1 MVKAI
6 IYTLAAIVLCTGLFI
21 FTEWY
26 VNKQFK
32 EFSDAVEVLYDKV
45 EKETANREDG
55 FAVRTLWNDRKEKLQ
70 IFLPHNDISY
80 IDYWL
85 SEACGLIYNQEYSLA
100 LGKLEVLKE
109 IAENLP
115 NSYTLRLENIF

>member
-6 IYTLAAIVLCTGLFI
+6 IYTLTAIALCVGLFI

-26 VNKQFK
+26 VGKQFE
-32 EFSDAVEVLYDKV
+32 EFSMAVEVLYDKV

-55 FAVRTLWNDRKEKLQ
+55 FAVRALWNDRKEKLQ

-109 IAENLP
+109 ITQNLP

>member
-6 IYTLAAIVLCTGLFI
+6 IYTLAAIALCIGLFI
-21 FTEWY
+21 LTEWY

-32 EFSDAVEVLYDKV
+32 EFFEAVEVLYDKV

-55 FAVRTLWNDRKEKLQ
+55 FAVRTLWNNKKEKLQ

-109 IAENLP
+109 ITANLP

>member
-6 IYTLAAIVLCTGLFI
+6 IYTLAAIALCVGLFI

-32 EFSDAVEVLYDKV
+32 EFSEAVEVLYDKV
-45 EKETANREDG
+45 DKKTANREDG
-55 FAVRTLWNDRKEKLQ
+55 FAVRTLWSDRKEKLQ

-85 SEACGLIYNQEYSLA
+85 SEACGLIYNGEYSLA

-109 IAENLP
+109 IAANMP
-115 NSYTLRLENIF
+115 GSYTLRLENIF

>member
-6 IYTLAAIVLCTGLFI
+6 IYTLTAIALCVGLFI

-26 VNKQFK
+26 VDKQFK
-32 EFSDAVEVLYDKV
+32 EFSAAVEILYDKV

-55 FAVRTLWNDRKEKLQ
+55 FAVRTLWNDRKEKLH

-109 IAENLP
+109 IAANLP
-115 NSYTLRLENIF
+115 DSYTLRLENIF

>member
-6 IYTLAAIVLCTGLFI
+6 IYTLAAISLCAGLFI
-21 FTEWY
+21 FTAWY
-26 VNKQFK
+26 VNSQF
-32 EFSDAVEVLYDKV
+32 EDFSGAVDTLYSKV
-45 EKETANREDG
+45 ENKTANREDG

-85 SEACGLIYNQEYSLA
+85 SEACGLIYCEKYELA
-100 LGKLEVLKE
+100 LGKLEVLRE
-109 IAENLP
+109 ISKNLP
-115 NSYTLRLENIF
+115 GSYSVKLQNIF

>member
-6 IYTLAAIVLCTGLFI
+6 LYTLAASIICAGLFI
-21 FTEWY
+21 FTEFY
-26 VNKQFK
+26 VLKQF
-32 EFSDAVEVLYDKV
+32 EDFSSAVNELYLKV
-45 EKETANREDG
+45 ENKTANREDG

-80 IDYWL
+80 IDYWI
-85 SEACGLIYNQEYSLA
+85 SEACGLIYSQKYDDA

-109 IAENLP
+109 ISKNLP
-115 NSYTLRLENIF
+115 YAYTVKAENIF

>member
-6 IYTLAAIVLCTGLFI
+6 IYTLAAIALCAGLFV

-32 EFSDAVEVLYDKV
+32 DFSDALEFLYDKV

-85 SEACGLIYNQEYSLA
+85 SEACGLIYNEEYALA

-109 IAENLP
+109 ITANLP
-115 NSYTLRLENIF
+115 SAYTLKLENIF

>member
-6 IYTLAAIVLCTGLFI
+6 IYTLAAIALCVGLFI

-26 VNKQFK
+26 VCKQFK
-32 EFSDAVEVLYDKV
+32 DFSNAVEVLYNKV
-45 EKETANREDG
+45 ENETANREDG
-55 FAVRTLWNDRKEKLQ
+55 FAVRDLWRSRKVKLQ

-109 IAENLP
+109 ITENMP
-115 NSYTLRLENIF
+115 DSYTLKLENIF

>member
-6 IYTLAAIVLCTGLFI
+6 IYTLTAIALCVGLFI

-26 VNKQFK
+26 VDKQFK
-32 EFSDAVEVLYDKV
+32 EFSAAVEVLYDKV

-55 FAVRTLWNDRKEKLQ
+55 FAVRTLWNDRKEKLH

-109 IAENLP
+109 IAANLP
-115 NSYTLRLENIF
+115 DSYTLRLENIF

>member
-1 MVKAI
+1 MVKAL
-6 IYTLAAIVLCTGLFI
+6 IYTITAIALCVGLFI

-26 VNKQFK
+26 VDKQFDD
-32 EFSDAVEVLYDKV
+32 FSEAVDTLYDKV

-55 FAVRTLWNDRKEKLQ
+55 FAVRTLWNDRKKNLQ
-70 IFLPHNDISY
+70 MFLPHNDISY

-85 SEACGLIYNQEYSLA
+85 SEACGLIYNEEYDLA

-109 IAENLP
+109 IAKNLP
-115 NSYTLRLENIF
+115 DSYTLKLENIL

>member
-1 MVKAI
+1 MVKAL
-6 IYTLAAIVLCTGLFI
+6 IYTLAAILICLGLFI
-21 FTEWY
+21 FTEWF
-26 VNKQFK
+26 VGKQFN
-32 EFSDAVEVLYDKV
+32 EFSDAVETLYDKT
-45 EKETANREDG
+45 ENKTANREDG

-85 SEACGLIYNQEYSLA
+85 SEACGLIYNEEYSLA

-109 IAENLP
+109 IAANFP
-115 NSYTLRLENIF
+115 DSYKLKLQNIF

>member
-6 IYTLAAIVLCTGLFI
+6 IYTLTAIALCVGLFI

-26 VNKQFK
+26 VGKQFE
-32 EFSDAVEVLYDKV
+32 EFSMAVEVLYDKV

-55 FAVRTLWNDRKEKLQ
+55 FAVRALWNDRKEKLQ

-85 SEACGLIYNQEYSLA
+85 SEACGLIYNQEYSIA

-109 IAENLP
+109 ITQNLP

>member
-6 IYTLAAIVLCTGLFI
+6 IYTLTAIALCVALFI

-26 VNKQFK
+26 VGKQFK

-55 FAVRTLWNDRKEKLQ
+55 FAVRTLWDDRKEKLQ

-85 SEACGLIYNQEYSLA
+85 SEACGLIYKQEYSLA

-109 IAENLP
+109 ITENLP
-115 NSYTLRLENIF
+115 NAYTLRLENIF

>member
-1 MVKAI
+1 MVKSI
-6 IYTLAAIVLCTGLFI
+6 IYTVAAIALCLGLFI

-26 VNKQFK
+26 VQKQFN
-32 EFSDAVEVLYDKV
+32 EFSTAVDTLYEKV
-45 EKETANREDG
+45 ENKTANREDG
-55 FAVRTLWNDRKEKLQ
+55 FAVRTLWNDRKSKLH

-85 SEACGLIYNQEYSLA
+85 TEACGLIYNKNYELA

-109 IAENLP
+109 IARSLP
-115 NSYTLRLENIF
+115 DSYSITLENVF

>member
-6 IYTLAAIVLCTGLFI
+6 IYTLTAIALCVGLFI

-26 VNKQFK
+26 VDRQFD
-32 EFSDAVEVLYDKV
+32 EFSAAVEVLYDKV

-70 IFLPHNDISY
+70 VFLPHNDISY

-85 SEACGLIYNQEYSLA
+85 SEACGLIYNKEYSLA

-109 IAENLP
+109 ITENLP

>member
-6 IYTLAAIVLCTGLFI
+6 IYTLAAIALCTGLFI
-21 FTEWY
+21 FTERY

-32 EFSDAVEVLYDKV
+32 EFADAVDTLYDKV

-55 FAVRTLWNDRKEKLQ
+55 FAVRSLWNDRKEKLHV
-70 IFLPHNDISY
+70 FLPHNDISY

-85 SEACGLIYNQEYSLA
+85 SEACGLIYNGEYALA

-109 IAENLP
+109 ITENLP
-115 NSYTLRLENIF
+115 DSYALRIENIF

>member
-6 IYTLAAIVLCTGLFI
+6 IYTLAAITLCAGLFI

-26 VNKQFK
+26 VDKQFK

-55 FAVRTLWNDRKEKLQ
+55 FAVRTLWNNRKEKLQ